1 VVREAA
7 ATGKLTDDPRITAH
21 LSPARIAELLDPAG
35 YLGSARTLID
45 RALAAA
51 RVPTENPRDPAH
63 LPRDLGVVV
72 GAKADEVRERAT
84 TTPRSRGMDGVV
96 EVYYRVD
103 GPDDAPP
110 LLMINSLGA
119 DLRMWDPQ
127 VPALA
132 RRHRMIRYDA
142 RGHGHSPVPE
152 GRYSLADLGRDA
164 LALLDRLGIASADIC
179 GLSLGGM
186 TAMWLA
192 AHAPDR
198 VRRLIL
204 CCTSARLG
212 PPESW
217 AERAATVRAH
227 GTEAIADAAVARWV
241 TPAWAAEHPGTTA
254 ELRAMIAATPAAGYA
269 GTCAAIEEMDLRPD
283 LARIGAPTTVLAGAD
298 DPSTPP
304 EHGAAIVAGI
314 RGAHM
319 YILDDAAHL
328 ATYQHPDIAN
338 RLILEALDD

>member
-1 VVREAA
+1 V
-7 ATGKLTDDPRITAH
+7 H
-21 LSPARIAELLDPAG
+21 
-35 YLGSARTLID
+35 
-45 RALAAA
+45 
-51 RVPTENPRDPAH
+51 
-63 LPRDLGVVV
+63 
-72 GAKADEVRERAT
+72 
-84 TTPRSRGMDGVV
+84 
-96 EVYYRVD
+96 YRVD

-132 RRHRMIRYDA
+132 RGHRMIRYDA
-142 RGHGHSPVPE
+142 RGHGQSPVPD

-164 LALLDRLGIASADIC
+164 LALLDRLGIASTDIC

-192 AHAPDR
+192 AHAPER
-198 VRRLIL
+198 VRRLVL
-204 CCTSARLG
+204 CCTSASLG
-212 PPESW
+212 PSQAW

-227 GTEAIADAAVARWV
+227 GTAAIADTVVARWV
-241 TPAWAAEHPGTTA
+241 TPSWAAAHPDTT
-254 ELRAMIAATPAAGYA
+254 EWLRAMIAATPAIGYA
-269 GTCAAIEEMDLRPD
+269 GACAAVEEMDLRPD

-314 RGAHM
+314 SGARMHV
-319 YILDDAAHL
+319 LDDAAHL
-328 ATYQHPDIAN
+328 ATYQQADTAN
-338 RLILEALDD
+338 RLILEALDG